1 MVTLTP
7 SKTEATISSQ
17 TDPITHP
24 ITSNAAP
31 VPKTSHF
38 FALTD
43 SAMAATVLQTG
54 DNPENRF
61 LKFIL
66 ISNSG
71 IFAGK
76 RTNTKKCHI

>member
-7 SKTEATISSQ
+7 SKIVATITSQ

-31 VPKTSHF
+31 VPNTSHF

-43 SAMAATVLQTG
+43 SAMATTVLQTG

-61 LKFIL
+61 LKFIF
-66 ISNSG
+66 IFNSDM
-71 IFAGK
+71 FAGK
-76 RTNTKKCHI
+76 RTNT

>member
-7 SKTEATISSQ
+7 SITAATITSQ

-31 VPKTSHF
+31 VPNTSHF

-43 SAMAATVLQTG
+43 SAMVATVLQTG
-54 DNPENRF
+54 DNPENRL
-61 LKFIL
+61 LKFIF
-66 ISNSG
+66 ISNSDV
-71 IFAGK
+71 FAGK
-76 RTNTKKCHI
+76 RTNT

>member
-7 SKTEATISSQ
+7 SITVATITSQ

-24 ITSNAAP
+24 ITSNATP
-31 VPKTSHF
+31 IPNTSHF

-43 SAMAATVLQTG
+43 SAMATTVLQTE
-54 DNPENRF
+54 DKPENRF

-66 ISNSG
+66 ISNSDVS
-71 IFAGK
+71 AGK
-76 RTNTKKCHI
+76 RTNT

>member
-7 SKTEATISSQ
+7 SKSVATIISQ
-17 TDPITHP
+17 NDPITHP
-24 ITSNAAP
+24 ITSNATP
-31 VPKTSHF
+31 IPNTSHF
-38 FALTD
+38 FAVTD

-66 ISNSG
+66 ISNSDV
-71 IFAGK
+71 FAGK
-76 RTNTKKCHI
+76 RTNT